1 MHLYY
6 VCVKRIKLCN
16 CLCSSCF
23 SASHL
28 RDFGIVNRCS
38 RFWKFLNMADLGVQL
53 FPRYSCKKWYKNWHF
68 DFYKTYGNQIWQ
80 ADMSRGVDSSEGS
93 QMRLIKRVLVTSR
106 SRYKLK
112 HLHYHKVYGHNT
124 WQDVNWPWTPT
135 HNIPVSLGH
144 VTN

>member
-16 CLCSSCF
+16 CLFFFLFFCQPSPG
-23 SASHL
+23 L
-28 RDFGIVNRCS
+28 RNCKSVFPILKIPQYGGPR
-38 RFWKFLNMADLGVQL
+38 RWVQL

-68 DFYKTYGNQIWQ
+68 DFHKTYGNQIWQ
-80 ADMSRGVDSSEGS
+80 ADISRGDDSSEGS

-124 WQDVNWPWTPT
+124 WQDVN
-135 HNIPVSLGH
+135 
-144 VTN
+144 